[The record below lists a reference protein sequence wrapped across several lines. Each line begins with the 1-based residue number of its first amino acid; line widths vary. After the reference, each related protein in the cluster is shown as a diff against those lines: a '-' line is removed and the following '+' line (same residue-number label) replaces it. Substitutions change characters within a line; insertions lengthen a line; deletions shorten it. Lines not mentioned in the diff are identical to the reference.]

1 MTLSNVWLV
10 IFTKNQIGIPFQFNT
25 FGRRN
30 LTNIL
35 FAVLQ
40 AEDLIL
46 VDQIKTVN
54 YKTAEI
60 ELLRSTLKPFFDYIP
75 LIPIIAYDKQIPRT
89 W

>member
-1 MTLSNVWLV
+1 MSDLWF
-10 IFTKNQIGIPFQFNT
+10 FTKNQIWISLQFNS
-25 FGRRN
+25 FVRRN

-40 AEDLIL
+40 AEDPIL

-60 ELLRSTLKPFFDYIP
+60 ELLRSTSKPFFDYIL
-75 LIPIIAYDKQIPRT
+75 LIPIIAYDKQISKNLIT
-89 W
+89 